1 MTLGQFDEGLKSKPL
16 KVKTVKPEDLWEE
29 NLDGLPAQK

>member
-1 MTLGQFDEGLKSKPL
+1 MKLCHFDEGLKSKAL

-29 NLDGLPAQK
+29 TLDRLPAQK